1 MLKVVP
7 RKLITLMNRR
17 VFYGDVGRENSL
29 LRPAE
34 VDAPTRQVGTALRT
48 AVDQFDRIKTDV
60 RSLHPLDGL
69 IRIGPPATA
78 GTDLAVR
85 SVNEQALYYPM
96 TALTYDG
103 TPKPNPFAWVSLYF
117 PYRAGRTGYVK
128 VQPLF
133 AFGIDAAP
141 HAKYLAVAKAV
152 RSGLDGTGTNR
163 LGTFRCVALAVT
175 GIERDSGEGGLG
187 NKQHS

>member
-7 RKLITLMNRR
+7 RKLTTMMNRR

-34 VDAPTRQVGTALRT
+34 VDAATRQVGIALRT
-48 AVDQFDRIKTDV
+48 ALDQFDRIKTDV

-85 SVNEQALYYPM
+85 SVNEQTFYDPM

-128 VQPLF
+128 VQPLI
-133 AFGIDAAP
+133 AFGYRRRP
-141 HAKYLAVAKAV
+141 SRKVPG
-152 RSGLDGTGTNR
+152 RRQGR
-163 LGTFRCVALAVT
+163 
-175 GIERDSGEGGLG
+175 
-187 NKQHS
+187 

>member
-7 RKLITLMNRR
+7 RKLTTLMKRR

-34 VDAPTRQVGTALRT
+34 VDAATRQVGIALRT

-85 SVNEQALYYPM
+85 SVNEPGL
-96 TALTYDG
+96 LS
-103 TPKPNPFAWVSLYF
+103 PNDC
-117 PYRAGRTGYVK
+117 PY
-128 VQPLF
+128 L
-133 AFGIDAAP
+133 
-141 HAKYLAVAKAV
+141 
-152 RSGLDGTGTNR
+152 
-163 LGTFRCVALAVT
+163 
-175 GIERDSGEGGLG
+175 
-187 NKQHS
+187 